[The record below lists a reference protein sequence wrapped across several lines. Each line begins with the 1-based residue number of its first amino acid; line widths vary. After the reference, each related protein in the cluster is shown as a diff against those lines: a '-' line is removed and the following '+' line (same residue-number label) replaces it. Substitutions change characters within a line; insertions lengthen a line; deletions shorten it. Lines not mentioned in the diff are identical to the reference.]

1 MTEVEARLA
10 IIETALQGFCDE
22 FLCVEEAEDRLFA
35 VFEAAKKSRKLN
47 LTRGEPEIWAAA
59 IAYAFARMNFLLDD
73 EGPMHIERDEF
84 FDLFAECSRSTV
96 TQKATRVEKALNFH
110 YGHPKFCLPEVVD
123 AMPKF
128 KQAPSGV
135 IVPESLNLGKSAGG
149 REIVVSFMSEEE
161 SMEME
166 RQLAEQKKAEKEE
179 KVRLRHEELRRKREE
194 ERKTQPELFDLGD

>member
-1 MTEVEARLA
+1 MTEDEARLA

-35 VFEAAKKSRKLN
+35 VFEAAKKSRKLK

-149 REIVVSFMSEEE
+149 REMEIRFMNEDDDEMKQRLEARRQAEEE
-161 SMEME
+161 E
-166 RQLAEQKKAEKEE
+166 KA
-179 KVRLRHEELRRKREE
+179 RLRHEELRRKREE